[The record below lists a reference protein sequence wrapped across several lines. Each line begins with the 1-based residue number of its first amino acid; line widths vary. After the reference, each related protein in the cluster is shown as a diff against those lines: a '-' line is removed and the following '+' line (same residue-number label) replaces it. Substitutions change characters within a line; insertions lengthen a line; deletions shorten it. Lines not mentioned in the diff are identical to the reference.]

1 MEIIKTC
8 RGGAKLV
15 LDGETYTIKR
25 KRPGVQIRW
34 ATKYG
39 CKGAVTTDDPSG
51 NARNG
56 HVHNHGRSDLDVEIP
71 NIGRIFGKPRNKT
84 LELRLLGFFCK
95 DCSTCHKMLYLRC
108 LLQIQSKDYFPVQI
122 VRAIV
127 VQSLSGQEM
136 DDAALVSSLMEVM
149 SEVDQGLVENIRNGQ
164 LADNDEEMMDDFIIR
179 VRSDSN
185 AKRELDC

>member
-1 MEIIKTC
+1 
-8 RGGAKLV
+8 
-15 LDGETYTIKR
+15 
-25 KRPGVQIRW
+25 
-34 ATKYG
+34 
-39 CKGAVTTDDPSG
+39 
-51 NARNG
+51 
-56 HVHNHGRSDLDVEIP
+56 
-71 NIGRIFGKPRNKT
+71 
-84 LELRLLGFFCK
+84 
-95 DCSTCHKMLYLRC
+95 MLYLRC

-185 AKRELDC
+185 AKRELDCWGPPSSGETILIQEPYLVMTFGGWQINPDIPTIYPTTQSFLSSMGFGDLQLLDHKVKNIVKWLKKYIKAAESG